1 MSEELFEKKNTV
13 ILTDE
18 NGVDQEFEHIDT
30 IEDGGEVY
38 MAFIPAELNLE
49 EEAEV
54 VILKTAEQ
62 DGLQCLVSV
71 DDFEE
76 QERIYNILMERVDNL
91 YDFEELTDG
100 IE

>member
-30 IEDGGEVY
+30 IEDNGEVY
-38 MAFIPAELNLE
+38 MAFIPAELDLE
-49 EEAEV
+49 DEAEV

-62 DGLQCLVSV
+62 DGLQCLMAV
-71 DDFEE
+71 DDFDE
-76 QERIYNILMERVDNL
+76 QERIYNILMERIDNL
-91 YDFEELTDG
+91 YDFEELSD
-100 IE
+100 EEE